1 MALRL
6 GPDAAEVL
14 VAAAELARE
23 NKDLVG
29 ARRHIDRGL
38 DRHPDTS
45 RFYQLAADLD
55 LAENHADRAEAVLR
69 RGIDAASTNFVLKL
83 LLAETLIAE
92 NKLDGEEGGISWIDR
107 LRRLGLADGYVQ
119 YLEGQVAMAQQQWH
133 DAISRLDSARSL
145 LARNTAIV
153 SRINLLLAGCYSRSG
168 ETEKRVDA
176 LERAASGE
184 VKAAVAGPLLA
195 QTMESEGRLDEAI
208 RVHLLLVESRPQ
220 SRLDLVRLLI
230 LKNARLPEPQRHWP
244 EVERR
249 LHEAERTMPK
259 AVEDLTRLRADLL
272 AAQNRVEE
280 ARTVLMI
287 AQRNDPRN
295 LNYRLA
301 LTRIAQHEAK
311 IPLALQTLDLA
322 EKDLGSS
329 LAIQLAR
336 LELWAQCGG
345 DQATIAVAKLAQ
357 GRKQLPSADLP
368 LFLDRLAQTELRL
381 REPAL
386 ARQYWNELVALQPVN
401 FNVLLSLFD
410 LSLQSNDL
418 AGARELVEKIRR
430 AEGDRDGSQWRF
442 ASAALDLDEYRR
454 DPKGASQKLR
464 TAGELAA
471 MISELRPDWWGGPVL
486 KAADCRAQRPDG
498 RGH

>member
-1 MALRL
+1 M
-6 GPDAAEVL
+6 L

-29 ARRHIDRGL
+29 ARKHIDRGL

-145 LARNTAIV
+145 LAGNTAIV
-153 SRINLLLAGCYSRSG
+153 SRINLLLAGCHSRSG
-168 ETEKRVDA
+168 ETEKRVAA
-176 LERAASGE
+176 LERAASGQ
-184 VKAAVAGPLLA
+184 VNAPVAGPLLA

-249 LHEAERTMPK
+249 LHESERTMPK
-259 AVEDLTRLRADLL
+259 AVEDLARLLRRPARGPESRGGSPDGPDDRP
-272 AAQNRVEE
+272 AQRSAKSQLQ
-280 ARTVLMI
+280 ARTDTYRP
-287 AQRNDPRN
+287 ARSEDPPGTANPRPGGEGAGFQPGDPA
-295 LNYRLA
+295 R
-301 LTRIAQHEAK
+301 
-311 IPLALQTLDLA
+311 PPGTL
-322 EKDLGSS
+322 G
-329 LAIQLAR
+329 
-336 LELWAQCGG
+336 
-345 DQATIAVAKLAQ
+345 AVWGRSGHDCRGKTGP

-386 ARQYWNELVALQPVN
+386 ARQYWNELVALQPDN
-401 FNVLLSLFD
+401 FSVLLSLFD

-418 AGARELVEKIRR
+418 AGAGSWLKRHAESKATATEATGGSPRPPWTLTSTDVIRKAR
-430 AEGDRDGSQWRF
+430 ARN
-442 ASAALDLDEYRR
+442 
-454 DPKGASQKLR
+454 
-464 TAGELAA
+464 
-471 MISELRPDWWGGPVL
+471 
-486 KAADCRAQRPDG
+486 
-498 RGH
+498 